1 MNLIKPKNLN
11 QGDTICIIAP
21 SGEVDE
27 QKILQAKQY
36 FENKGFKVKLG
47 SNITKGKNYLAGDDQ
62 ERLNDLENAFK
73 DKSVNAII
81 CARGGYG
88 AIRLIN
94 KIDYNLIQNN
104 PKIFCGYSDITALS
118 AMIFKNTGLITF
130 SAPMAQSD
138 FSSGKIN
145 EFTESKFFQTLTQ
158 NISELEPT
166 NLKIYKSG
174 KAKGLLIG
182 GNLSTLTSLCGVD
195 FIPNEDFILF
205 AEDLNEPAYKIDRYF
220 TQLLNIEKFRNHLKG
235 IILGDFLDLDNEK
248 YFDDLIYSIANEYD
262 IPILGG
268 YPISHSDTKATIP
281 YGAMAEIED
290 DRIKIS
296 PYLSDN

>member
-11 QGDTICIIAP
+11 RGDTICIIAP

-73 DKSVNAII
+73 DKSINAII

-262 IPILGG
+262 IPIFGG

>member
-1 MNLIKPKNLN
+1 MNLIKPKKLN

-21 SGEVDE
+21 AGEVDE
-27 QKILQAKQY
+27 PKISKAKQY
-36 FENKGFKVKLG
+36 FENKGFNVKLG
-47 SNITKGKNYLAGDDQ
+47 SNITKQKNYLAGEDS

-73 DKSVNAII
+73 DKNINAIV

-94 KIDYNLIQNN
+94 KLDYNLIKNN

-118 AMIFKNTGLITF
+118 AMIFKKTGLITF

-138 FSSGKIN
+138 FSSEKTN
-145 EFTESKFFQTLTQ
+145 TFTENKFFQTLTQ
-158 NISELEPT
+158 NISEIRPT
-166 NLKIYKSG
+166 NPKIYKSG
-174 KAKGLLIG
+174 NAKGLLIG
-182 GNLSTLTSLCGVD
+182 GNLSTLTSLCGID
-195 FIPNEDFILF
+195 FIPDEDFVLF

-220 TQLLNIEKFRNHLKG
+220 TQLLNIEDLKKHIKG

-248 YFDDLIYSIANEYD
+248 YFDDLIYSIANEYN
-262 IPILGG
+262 IPIYGG
-268 YPISHSDTKATIP
+268 YPISHSDTKASIP
-281 YGAMAEIED
+281 YGAMAKIED

>member
-11 QGDTICIIAP
+11 RGDTICIIAP

-94 KIDYNLIQNN
+94 KFDYNLIQNN

>member
-27 QKILQAKQY
+27 QKILKAKQY

-47 SNITKGKNYLAGDDQ
+47 SNITKQKNYLAGEDQ
-62 ERLNDLENAFK
+62 ERLNDLENAFI

-94 KIDYNLIQNN
+94 KIDYNLIKNN

-138 FSSGKIN
+138 FSSDKIN
-145 EFTESKFFQTLTQ
+145 EFTENKFFQTLTQ
-158 NISELEPT
+158 NISEIEPT

-195 FIPNEDFILF
+195 FIPKEDFILF

-220 TQLLNIEKFRNHLKG
+220 TQLLNIKTFKNHLKG

-248 YFDDLIYSIANEYD
+248 YFDDLIYSIVNEYN